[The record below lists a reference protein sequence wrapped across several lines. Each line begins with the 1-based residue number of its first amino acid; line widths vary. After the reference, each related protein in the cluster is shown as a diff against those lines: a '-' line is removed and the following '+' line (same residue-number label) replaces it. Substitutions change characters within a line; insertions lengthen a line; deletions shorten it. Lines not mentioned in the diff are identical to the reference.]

1 MPAVDDS
8 HDNEIE
14 DDLRR
19 EIESFKS
26 EKERVR
32 QIVGRI
38 GGVPSFNTR
47 LANGLFAVAITVC
60 LGVSLFSG
68 GVVQLF
74 TIEFAV
80 TAVSIKLMFLIHK
93 QARVSHFQLWILSSL
108 EWRLDQIMRELKSG
122 KARVR

>member
-1 MPAVDDS
+1 MMDVDHS
-8 HDNEIE
+8 HDKEIE
-14 DDLRR
+14 DDLRE
-19 EIESFKS
+19 EIERFKT

-32 QIVGRI
+32 AIVGRI
-38 GGVPSFNTR
+38 GGMPSFNTK
-47 LANGLFAVAITVC
+47 LANIIFTIAIVTC
-60 LGVSLFSG
+60 LTVSLMYE

-108 EWRLDQIMRELKSG
+108 EWRLDQIMKEIKQS
-122 KARVR
+122 KTPVK

>member
-1 MPAVDDS
+1 MDVDHS
-8 HDNEIE
+8 HDKEIE
-14 DDLRR
+14 DDLRE
-19 EIESFKS
+19 EIERFKT

-32 QIVGRI
+32 AIVGRI
-38 GGVPSFNTR
+38 GGMPSFNTK
-47 LANGLFAVAITVC
+47 LANIIFTIAIVTC
-60 LGVSLFSG
+60 LTVSLMYE

-108 EWRLDQIMRELKSG
+108 EWRLDQIMKEIKQS
-122 KARVR
+122 KTPVK

>member
-1 MPAVDDS
+1 MTDADHS
-8 HDNEIE
+8 HDTEIKE
-14 DDLRR
+14 DLRR
-19 EIESFKS
+19 EIERFKT

-38 GGVPSFNTR
+38 GGMPSFNTR
-47 LANGLFAVAITVC
+47 IINILFAVAIAAC
-60 LGVSLFSG
+60 LAVSLFYK

-93 QARVSHFQLWILSSL
+93 QSRVSHFQLWILSSL
-108 EWRLDQIMRELKSG
+108 EWRLDQIMNELRSKR
-122 KARVR
+122 APVE

>member
-1 MPAVDDS
+1 MPEVDHS
-8 HDNEIE
+8 HDREIE
-14 DDLRR
+14 DELRK
-19 EIESFKS
+19 EIESFKM

-32 QIVGRI
+32 MIVGRI
-38 GGVPSFNTR
+38 GGMPSFNTK
-47 LANGLFAVAITVC
+47 LANVIFGVAIVTC
-60 LGVSLFSG
+60 LVLSFVYE

-108 EWRLDQIMRELKSG
+108 EWRLDQMMKEIRNPKTPV
-122 KARVR
+122 K